1 MYNQRKQCYT
11 KNMAN
16 PCRNGWN
23 AQKKIQKKRRT
34 NQTSHDASNEISNL
48 VHAGNGSWI
57 NQLVFDFLL

>member
-1 MYNQRKQCYT
+1 MAGMHRK
-11 KNMAN
+11 KS
-16 PCRNGWN
+16 
-23 AQKKIQKKRRT
+23 KKKRRT